1 MVSDGTG
8 RAEEL
13 PEAVQK
19 IVATLGLLPHP
30 EGGFYREV
38 FRDATPVMAN
48 GPSGS
53 SGGRRRSAV
62 TLIHFLVVG
71 DRPTSWHRVASTE
84 IWHHAGGAPL
94 CLEIEEAEGD
104 PPARRSLLLGDPSAL
119 PAPAVGIVP
128 ALAWQRA
135 RSAGEYSLATCT
147 VAPGFEFED
156 FQLRST

>member
-1 MVSDGTG
+1 M
-8 RAEEL
+8 
-13 PEAVQK
+13 
-19 IVATLGLLPHP
+19 ATLGLLPHP
-30 EGGFYREV
+30 EGGYYREV
-38 FRDATPVMAN
+38 FRDEITVLRSD
-48 GPSGS
+48 PSGS
-53 SGGRRRSAV
+53 SDNCRRSAV

-94 CLEIEEAEGD
+94 WLEIEEAEGD
-104 PPARRSLLLGDPSAL
+104 PPAGRSLLLGNPLAR
-119 PAPAVGIVP
+119 PAPEVGIVP
-128 ALAWQRA
+128 AGAWQRA